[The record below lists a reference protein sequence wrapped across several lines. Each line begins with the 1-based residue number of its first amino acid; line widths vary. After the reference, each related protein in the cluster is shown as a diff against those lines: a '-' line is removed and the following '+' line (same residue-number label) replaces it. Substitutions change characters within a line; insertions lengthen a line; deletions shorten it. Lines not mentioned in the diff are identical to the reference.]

1 MCELLP
7 DASHKPAGLA
17 WIQVYLWVPTL
28 DYVMV
33 QGHFS
38 NGLFGS
44 ETKVIHLSVR
54 AQSWA
59 LSPRICIPEP
69 WDNVVCWPRDPPS
82 LDALPWPSLT
92 WSAWVYA
99 HDQNPNVSNYLL
111 NKMWVCLLLVIIK
124 VIMQHGNL
132 EQMNCIC
139 AAGLCRS
146 SSTQTFSPWE
156 GLWDSFR
163 KAFQGEQLKTHIDLD
178 LLLQL
183 PQSIFLKYM
192 FLSDSVELYKYHKKG
207 ERKKQD
213 RKGRKE
219 CERMKQ

>member
-7 DASHKPAGLA
+7 NAGQKPAGLA

-33 QGHFS
+33 QGRFF

-44 ETKVIHLSVR
+44 ETKVIHLSIR
-54 AQSWA
+54 AQSWP
-59 LSPRICIPEP
+59 LSPSICVPEP
-69 WDNVVCWPRDPPS
+69 WDSVVCWPRDPPS
-82 LDALPWPSLT
+82 LAALPWPSLT
-92 WSAWVYA
+92 WSAWACA

-156 GLWDSFR
+156 GLQDSFW
-163 KAFQGEQLKTHIDLD
+163 KAFQGGQLKIHIDLD

-183 PQSIFLKYM
+183 PRYIFLKYM
-192 FLSDSVELYKYHKKG
+192 FLSYSVELYKYHKKG
-207 ERKKQD
+207 EKKTRQ
-213 RKGRKE
+213 KKRKE
-219 CERMKQ
+219 SERRKQ